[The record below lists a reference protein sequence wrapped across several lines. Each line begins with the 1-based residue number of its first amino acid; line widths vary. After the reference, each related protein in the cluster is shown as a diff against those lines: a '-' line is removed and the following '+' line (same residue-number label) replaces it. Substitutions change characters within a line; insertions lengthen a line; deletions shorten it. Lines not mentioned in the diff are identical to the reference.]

1 MSRNVRK
8 RGRRRRRT
16 RRRNWFTRMKAWQKV
31 LICLAGVMICLLGSA
46 VIYVA
51 AQWSRIDRQEIR
63 ADDLIINQ
71 EVQEKNANIDLGEGY
86 TNIALFGVDSRD
98 GNLGEGN
105 RTDMIIVASLNNE
118 TKEIKLVSVYRDTL
132 RGDLPEVQCCVQL
145 RRTYDGDQY
154 AEHEP

>member
-1 MSRNVRK
+1 MSKNVRR

-16 RRRNWFTRMKAWQKV
+16 KRGNWFARLAAWQKV
-31 LICLAGVMICLLGSA
+31 LICTAGVLACLVGSA
-46 VIYVA
+46 VVYVA
-51 AQWSRIDRQEIR
+51 AQWSRIDRQEIA

-71 EVQEKNANIDLGEGY
+71 EVREQNTNIDLGEGY
-86 TNIALFGVDSRD
+86 TNIAIFGVDSRD

-132 RGDLPEVQCCVQL
+132 LNLSEG
-145 RRTYDGDQY
+145 TYQKCNAAY
-154 AEHEP
+154 S

>member
-1 MSRNVRK
+1 
-8 RGRRRRRT
+8 
-16 RRRNWFTRMKAWQKV
+16 MKAWQKV

-51 AQWSRIDRQEIR
+51 AQWSRIDRQDIR

-132 RGDLPEVQCCVQL
+132 LNLSGLTRSAMLRTVTADLRWRSIC
-145 RRTYDGDQY
+145 
-154 AEHEP
+154 